1 MSLGMK
7 HKDWEYEEEVR
18 IIQESGAYY
27 ILPSPVMR
35 VIVGSRI
42 DLELL
47 DELRQIQN
55 TRPGF
60 DIHQIYYENDII
72 QTKSIQ

>member
-1 MSLGMK
+1 MSLSMK

-18 IIQESGAYY
+18 IIQELGAYY

-35 VIVGSRI
+35 VIVGSRV
-42 DLELL
+42 DTTLLEK
-47 DELRQIQN
+47 LREIQN